1 MKQLTWRAVIVG
13 MLLGSILSLT
23 NLYAN
28 LKMGWSFGVALTAG
42 IISFALWNAFV
53 RLGISKSP
61 MTILENTCMQSAA
74 SSAGYSTGGTLT
86 SAVAALL
93 LLTGQHMPLGTT
105 FAWIFFIAVLG
116 VTMAIP
122 MKRQM
127 INIEQIRFPDSIA
140 TAETLKVLYS
150 EGKKAAEAI
159 RAMGV
164 TIEDTA
170 GEFVGASSMEEQI
183 RALFAPGG
191 LQNGGGTG
199 EGQDH
204 GDGGNAAQ
212 GGQNAPGEG
221 ENGQGGGVPAMLTGH
236 LDAAKLERMK
246 KEDLLDLAAKL
257 GVDVSA
263 AKNQQER
270 AQLIAAAEVQAHATD
285 PENGGGAL

>member
-1 MKQLTWRAVIVG
+1 MKKLIAQRPIQYMGRTYERGEAIPAQDPKMVAAWLK
-13 MLLGSILSLT
+13 
-23 NLYAN
+23 AN
-28 LKMGWSFGVALTAG
+28 
-42 IISFALWNAFV
+42 
-53 RLGISKSP
+53 
-61 MTILENTCMQSAA
+61 SAA
-74 SSAGYSTGGTLT
+74 WTG
-86 SAVAALL
+86 ADMEDAAR
-93 LLTGQHMPLGTT
+93 
-105 FAWIFFIAVLG
+105 A
-116 VTMAIP
+116 AIQEAA
-122 MKRQM
+122 R
-127 INIEQIRFPDSIA
+127 RS
-140 TAETLKVLYS
+140 KVNDL
-150 EGKKAAEAI
+150 AAEAI

-221 ENGQGGGVPAMLTGH
+221 ENGQGGGAPAMLTGH

>member
-1 MKQLTWRAVIVG
+1 MKKLIAQRPIRYMGRTYERGEAIPAQDPKMVAAWLK
-13 MLLGSILSLT
+13 
-23 NLYAN
+23 AN
-28 LKMGWSFGVALTAG
+28 
-42 IISFALWNAFV
+42 
-53 RLGISKSP
+53 
-61 MTILENTCMQSAA
+61 SAA
-74 SSAGYSTGGTLT
+74 WTGTD
-86 SAVAALL
+86 VEDAAR
-93 LLTGQHMPLGTT
+93 
-105 FAWIFFIAVLG
+105 A
-116 VTMAIP
+116 AI
-122 MKRQM
+122 REAARRSRVNDQ
-127 INIEQIRFPDSIA
+127 
-140 TAETLKVLYS
+140 
-150 EGKKAAEAI
+150 AAEAI

-170 GEFVGASSMEEQI
+170 GEFVGTSSMEEQI

-221 ENGQGGGVPAMLTGH
+221 ENGQGGGAPAMLTGH

>member
-1 MKQLTWRAVIVG
+1 MKKLIAQRPIQYMGRTYERGEAIPAQDPKMVAAWLK
-13 MLLGSILSLT
+13 
-23 NLYAN
+23 AN
-28 LKMGWSFGVALTAG
+28 
-42 IISFALWNAFV
+42 
-53 RLGISKSP
+53 
-61 MTILENTCMQSAA
+61 SAA
-74 SSAGYSTGGTLT
+74 WTGTD
-86 SAVAALL
+86 VEDAAR
-93 LLTGQHMPLGTT
+93 
-105 FAWIFFIAVLG
+105 A
-116 VTMAIP
+116 AI
-122 MKRQM
+122 REAARRSRVNDQ
-127 INIEQIRFPDSIA
+127 
-140 TAETLKVLYS
+140 
-150 EGKKAAEAI
+150 AAEAI

-204 GDGGNAAQ
+204 GDGGNVAQ

-221 ENGQGGGVPAMLTGH
+221 ENGQGGGAPAMLTGH

-270 AQLIAAAEVQAHATD
+270 AQLIAAAEVQATAN
-285 PENGGGAL
+285 PQENDGGAQ

>member
-1 MKQLTWRAVIVG
+1 MKKLIAQRPIQYMGRTYERGEAIPAQDPKMVAAWLK
-13 MLLGSILSLT
+13 
-23 NLYAN
+23 AN
-28 LKMGWSFGVALTAG
+28 
-42 IISFALWNAFV
+42 
-53 RLGISKSP
+53 
-61 MTILENTCMQSAA
+61 SAA
-74 SSAGYSTGGTLT
+74 WTGTD
-86 SAVAALL
+86 VEDAAR
-93 LLTGQHMPLGTT
+93 
-105 FAWIFFIAVLG
+105 A
-116 VTMAIP
+116 AI
-122 MKRQM
+122 REAARRSRVNDQ
-127 INIEQIRFPDSIA
+127 
-140 TAETLKVLYS
+140 
-150 EGKKAAEAI
+150 AAEAI

-221 ENGQGGGVPAMLTGH
+221 ENGQGGGAPAMLTGH

>member
-1 MKQLTWRAVIVG
+1 MKKLIAQRPIQYMGRTYERGEAIPAQDPKMVAAWLK
-13 MLLGSILSLT
+13 
-23 NLYAN
+23 AN
-28 LKMGWSFGVALTAG
+28 
-42 IISFALWNAFV
+42 
-53 RLGISKSP
+53 
-61 MTILENTCMQSAA
+61 SAA
-74 SSAGYSTGGTLT
+74 WTDTD
-86 SAVAALL
+86 VEDAAR
-93 LLTGQHMPLGTT
+93 
-105 FAWIFFIAVLG
+105 A
-116 VTMAIP
+116 AI
-122 MKRQM
+122 REAARRSRVNDQ
-127 INIEQIRFPDSIA
+127 
-140 TAETLKVLYS
+140 
-150 EGKKAAEAI
+150 AAEAI

-221 ENGQGGGVPAMLTGH
+221 ENGQGGGAPAMLTGH

>member
-1 MKQLTWRAVIVG
+1 MKKLIAQRPIQYMGRTYERGEAIPAQDPKMVAAWLK
-13 MLLGSILSLT
+13 
-23 NLYAN
+23 AN
-28 LKMGWSFGVALTAG
+28 
-42 IISFALWNAFV
+42 
-53 RLGISKSP
+53 
-61 MTILENTCMQSAA
+61 SAA
-74 SSAGYSTGGTLT
+74 WTGTD
-86 SAVAALL
+86 VEDAAR
-93 LLTGQHMPLGTT
+93 
-105 FAWIFFIAVLG
+105 A
-116 VTMAIP
+116 AI
-122 MKRQM
+122 REAARRSRVNDQ
-127 INIEQIRFPDSIA
+127 
-140 TAETLKVLYS
+140 
-150 EGKKAAEAI
+150 AAEAI

-212 GGQNAPGEG
+212 SGQNAPGEG
-221 ENGQGGGVPAMLTGH
+221 ENGQGGGAPAMLTGH

>member
-1 MKQLTWRAVIVG
+1 MKKLIAQRPIQYMGRTYERGEAIPAQDPKMVAAWLK
-13 MLLGSILSLT
+13 
-23 NLYAN
+23 AN
-28 LKMGWSFGVALTAG
+28 
-42 IISFALWNAFV
+42 
-53 RLGISKSP
+53 
-61 MTILENTCMQSAA
+61 SAA
-74 SSAGYSTGGTLT
+74 WTGTD
-86 SAVAALL
+86 VEDAAR
-93 LLTGQHMPLGTT
+93 
-105 FAWIFFIAVLG
+105 A
-116 VTMAIP
+116 AI
-122 MKRQM
+122 REAARRSRVNDQ
-127 INIEQIRFPDSIA
+127 
-140 TAETLKVLYS
+140 
-150 EGKKAAEAI
+150 AAEAI

-221 ENGQGGGVPAMLTGH
+221 ENGQGGGMPAMLTGH
-236 LDAAKLERMK
+236 LDAAQLERMK

>member
-1 MKQLTWRAVIVG
+1 MKKLIAQRPIQYMGRTYERGEAIPAQDPKMVAAWLK
-13 MLLGSILSLT
+13 
-23 NLYAN
+23 AN
-28 LKMGWSFGVALTAG
+28 
-42 IISFALWNAFV
+42 
-53 RLGISKSP
+53 
-61 MTILENTCMQSAA
+61 SAA
-74 SSAGYSTGGTLT
+74 WTGTD
-86 SAVAALL
+86 VEDAARAAFREAARRSRVND
-93 LLTGQHMPLGTT
+93 Q
-105 FAWIFFIAVLG
+105 
-116 VTMAIP
+116 
-122 MKRQM
+122 
-127 INIEQIRFPDSIA
+127 
-140 TAETLKVLYS
+140 
-150 EGKKAAEAI
+150 AAEAI

-170 GEFVGASSMEEQI
+170 GEFVGTSSMEEQI
-183 RALFAPGG
+183 RAVFAPGG

>member
-1 MKQLTWRAVIVG
+1 MKKLIAQRPIQYMGRNYERGEAIPAQDPKMVAAWLK
-13 MLLGSILSLT
+13 T
-23 NLYAN
+23 N
-28 LKMGWSFGVALTAG
+28 
-42 IISFALWNAFV
+42 
-53 RLGISKSP
+53 
-61 MTILENTCMQSAA
+61 SAA
-74 SSAGYSTGGTLT
+74 WTGTD
-86 SAVAALL
+86 VEDAAR
-93 LLTGQHMPLGTT
+93 
-105 FAWIFFIAVLG
+105 A
-116 VTMAIP
+116 AI
-122 MKRQM
+122 REAARRSRVNDQ
-127 INIEQIRFPDSIA
+127 
-140 TAETLKVLYS
+140 
-150 EGKKAAEAI
+150 AAEAI

-170 GEFVGASSMEEQI
+170 GEFVGTSSMEEQI

-221 ENGQGGGVPAMLTGH
+221 ENGQGGGAPAMLTGH

>member
-1 MKQLTWRAVIVG
+1 MKKLIAQRPIQYMGRTYERGEAIPAQDPKMVAAWLK
-13 MLLGSILSLT
+13 
-23 NLYAN
+23 AN
-28 LKMGWSFGVALTAG
+28 
-42 IISFALWNAFV
+42 
-53 RLGISKSP
+53 
-61 MTILENTCMQSAA
+61 SAA
-74 SSAGYSTGGTLT
+74 WTG
-86 SAVAALL
+86 ADMEDAAR
-93 LLTGQHMPLGTT
+93 
-105 FAWIFFIAVLG
+105 A
-116 VTMAIP
+116 AI
-122 MKRQM
+122 R
-127 INIEQIRFPDSIA
+127 EAARR
-140 TAETLKVLYS
+140 S
-150 EGKKAAEAI
+150 EVNDLAADAI

-164 TIEDTA
+164 TIEDDA
-170 GEFVGASSMEEQI
+170 GEFVGAASMEEQI
-183 RALFAPGG
+183 RALFAPVG

-221 ENGQGGGVPAMLTGH
+221 ENGQGGGTPAMLTGH
-236 LDAAKLERMK
+236 LDVAKLERMK

>member
-1 MKQLTWRAVIVG
+1 MKKLIAQRPIQYMGRTYERGEAIPAQDPKMVAAWLK
-13 MLLGSILSLT
+13 
-23 NLYAN
+23 AN
-28 LKMGWSFGVALTAG
+28 
-42 IISFALWNAFV
+42 
-53 RLGISKSP
+53 
-61 MTILENTCMQSAA
+61 SAA
-74 SSAGYSTGGTLT
+74 WTGTD
-86 SAVAALL
+86 VEDAAR
-93 LLTGQHMPLGTT
+93 
-105 FAWIFFIAVLG
+105 A
-116 VTMAIP
+116 AI
-122 MKRQM
+122 REAARRSRVNDQ
-127 INIEQIRFPDSIA
+127 
-140 TAETLKVLYS
+140 
-150 EGKKAAEAI
+150 AAEAI

-164 TIEDTA
+164 TVEDTA

-221 ENGQGGGVPAMLTGH
+221 ENGQGGGAPAMLTGH

-270 AQLIAAAEVQAHATD
+270 AQLIAAAEVQAPTTD
-285 PENGGGAL
+285 PENDGGAL

>member
-1 MKQLTWRAVIVG
+1 MKKLIAQRPIRYMGRTYERGEAIPAQDPKMVAAWLK
-13 MLLGSILSLT
+13 
-23 NLYAN
+23 AN
-28 LKMGWSFGVALTAG
+28 
-42 IISFALWNAFV
+42 
-53 RLGISKSP
+53 
-61 MTILENTCMQSAA
+61 SAA
-74 SSAGYSTGGTLT
+74 WTGTD
-86 SAVAALL
+86 VEDAAR
-93 LLTGQHMPLGTT
+93 
-105 FAWIFFIAVLG
+105 A
-116 VTMAIP
+116 AI
-122 MKRQM
+122 REAARRSRVNDQ
-127 INIEQIRFPDSIA
+127 
-140 TAETLKVLYS
+140 
-150 EGKKAAEAI
+150 AAEAI

-164 TIEDTA
+164 TVEDTA

-204 GDGGNAAQ
+204 GDGGNVAQ

-221 ENGQGGGVPAMLTGH
+221 ENGQGGGAPAMLTGH

-270 AQLIAAAEVQAHATD
+270 AQLIAAAEVQATAN
-285 PENGGGAL
+285 PQENDGGAQ

>member
-1 MKQLTWRAVIVG
+1 MKKLIAQRPIQYMGRTYERGEAIPAQDPKMVAAWLK
-13 MLLGSILSLT
+13 
-23 NLYAN
+23 AN
-28 LKMGWSFGVALTAG
+28 
-42 IISFALWNAFV
+42 
-53 RLGISKSP
+53 
-61 MTILENTCMQSAA
+61 SAA
-74 SSAGYSTGGTLT
+74 WTGTD
-86 SAVAALL
+86 VEDAAR
-93 LLTGQHMPLGTT
+93 
-105 FAWIFFIAVLG
+105 A
-116 VTMAIP
+116 AI
-122 MKRQM
+122 REAARRSRVNDQ
-127 INIEQIRFPDSIA
+127 
-140 TAETLKVLYS
+140 
-150 EGKKAAEAI
+150 AAEAL

-221 ENGQGGGVPAMLTGH
+221 ENGQGGGAPAMLTGH

>member
-1 MKQLTWRAVIVG
+1 MKKLIAQRPIQYMGRTYERGEAIPAQDPKMVAAWLK
-13 MLLGSILSLT
+13 
-23 NLYAN
+23 AN
-28 LKMGWSFGVALTAG
+28 
-42 IISFALWNAFV
+42 
-53 RLGISKSP
+53 
-61 MTILENTCMQSAA
+61 SAA
-74 SSAGYSTGGTLT
+74 WTGTD
-86 SAVAALL
+86 VEDAAR
-93 LLTGQHMPLGTT
+93 
-105 FAWIFFIAVLG
+105 A
-116 VTMAIP
+116 AI
-122 MKRQM
+122 REAARRSRVNDQ
-127 INIEQIRFPDSIA
+127 
-140 TAETLKVLYS
+140 
-150 EGKKAAEAI
+150 AAEAI

-204 GDGGNAAQ
+204 GDGGNVAQ

-221 ENGQGGGVPAMLTGH
+221 ENGQGGGMPAMLTGH
-236 LDAAKLERMK
+236 LDAVQLDRMK
-246 KEDLLDLAAKL
+246 KEDLLDLAEKL

-270 AQLIAAAEVQAHATD
+270 AQLIAAAEVQAPAND

>member
-1 MKQLTWRAVIVG
+1 MKKLIAQRPIQYMGRTYERGEAIPAQDPKMVAAWLK
-13 MLLGSILSLT
+13 
-23 NLYAN
+23 AN
-28 LKMGWSFGVALTAG
+28 
-42 IISFALWNAFV
+42 
-53 RLGISKSP
+53 
-61 MTILENTCMQSAA
+61 SAA
-74 SSAGYSTGGTLT
+74 WTGTDLEDT
-86 SAVAALL
+86 ARAAVREAA
-93 LLTGQHMPLGTT
+93 
-105 FAWIFFIAVLG
+105 
-116 VTMAIP
+116 
-122 MKRQM
+122 R
-127 INIEQIRFPDSIA
+127 RS
-140 TAETLKVLYS
+140 KVNDL
-150 EGKKAAEAI
+150 AAEAI

-221 ENGQGGGVPAMLTGH
+221 ENGQGGGTSAMLTGH

>member
-1 MKQLTWRAVIVG
+1 MKKLIAQRPIQYMGRTYERGEAIPAQDPKMVAAWLK
-13 MLLGSILSLT
+13 
-23 NLYAN
+23 AN
-28 LKMGWSFGVALTAG
+28 
-42 IISFALWNAFV
+42 
-53 RLGISKSP
+53 
-61 MTILENTCMQSAA
+61 SAA
-74 SSAGYSTGGTLT
+74 WTGTD
-86 SAVAALL
+86 VEDAAR
-93 LLTGQHMPLGTT
+93 
-105 FAWIFFIAVLG
+105 A
-116 VTMAIP
+116 AI
-122 MKRQM
+122 REAARRSRVNDQ
-127 INIEQIRFPDSIA
+127 
-140 TAETLKVLYS
+140 
-150 EGKKAAEAI
+150 AAEAI

-170 GEFVGASSMEEQI
+170 GEFVGTSSMEEQI
-183 RALFAPGG
+183 RAVFAPGG

-204 GDGGNAAQ
+204 GGGGNTAQ

-221 ENGQGGGVPAMLTGH
+221 ENGQGGGAPAMLTGH

>member
-1 MKQLTWRAVIVG
+1 MKKLIAQRPIQYMGRTYERGEAIPAQDPKMVAAWLK
-13 MLLGSILSLT
+13 
-23 NLYAN
+23 AN
-28 LKMGWSFGVALTAG
+28 
-42 IISFALWNAFV
+42 
-53 RLGISKSP
+53 
-61 MTILENTCMQSAA
+61 SAA
-74 SSAGYSTGGTLT
+74 WTGTD
-86 SAVAALL
+86 VEDAAR
-93 LLTGQHMPLGTT
+93 
-105 FAWIFFIAVLG
+105 A
-116 VTMAIP
+116 AI
-122 MKRQM
+122 REAARRSRVNDQ
-127 INIEQIRFPDSIA
+127 
-140 TAETLKVLYS
+140 
-150 EGKKAAEAI
+150 AAEAI

-221 ENGQGGGVPAMLTGH
+221 ENGQGGGAPAMLTGH

-270 AQLIAAAEVQAHATD
+270 AQLITAAEVQAHATD

>member
-1 MKQLTWRAVIVG
+1 MKKLIAQRPIQYMGRTYERGEAIPAQDPKMVAAWLK
-13 MLLGSILSLT
+13 
-23 NLYAN
+23 AN
-28 LKMGWSFGVALTAG
+28 
-42 IISFALWNAFV
+42 
-53 RLGISKSP
+53 
-61 MTILENTCMQSAA
+61 SAA
-74 SSAGYSTGGTLT
+74 WTGTD
-86 SAVAALL
+86 VEDAAR
-93 LLTGQHMPLGTT
+93 
-105 FAWIFFIAVLG
+105 A
-116 VTMAIP
+116 AI
-122 MKRQM
+122 REAARRSRVNDQ
-127 INIEQIRFPDSIA
+127 
-140 TAETLKVLYS
+140 
-150 EGKKAAEAI
+150 AAEAI

-221 ENGQGGGVPAMLTGH
+221 ENGQGGGAPAMLTGH

-263 AKNQQER
+263 AKNQKER
-270 AQLIAAAEVQAHATD
+270 AQLIAAAEVPAHATD

>member
-1 MKQLTWRAVIVG
+1 MKKLIAQRPIQYMGRTYERGEAIPAQDPKMVAAWLK
-13 MLLGSILSLT
+13 
-23 NLYAN
+23 AN
-28 LKMGWSFGVALTAG
+28 
-42 IISFALWNAFV
+42 
-53 RLGISKSP
+53 
-61 MTILENTCMQSAA
+61 SAA
-74 SSAGYSTGGTLT
+74 WTGTD
-86 SAVAALL
+86 VEDAAR
-93 LLTGQHMPLGTT
+93 
-105 FAWIFFIAVLG
+105 A
-116 VTMAIP
+116 AI
-122 MKRQM
+122 REAARRSRVNDQ
-127 INIEQIRFPDSIA
+127 
-140 TAETLKVLYS
+140 
-150 EGKKAAEAI
+150 AAEAI

-191 LQNGGGTG
+191 LQNCGGTG

-221 ENGQGGGVPAMLTGH
+221 ENGQGGGAPAMLTGH

>member
-1 MKQLTWRAVIVG
+1 MKKLIAQRPIQYMGRTYERGEAIPAQDPKMVAAWLK
-13 MLLGSILSLT
+13 
-23 NLYAN
+23 AN
-28 LKMGWSFGVALTAG
+28 
-42 IISFALWNAFV
+42 
-53 RLGISKSP
+53 
-61 MTILENTCMQSAA
+61 SAA
-74 SSAGYSTGGTLT
+74 WTG
-86 SAVAALL
+86 ADMEDAAR
-93 LLTGQHMPLGTT
+93 
-105 FAWIFFIAVLG
+105 A
-116 VTMAIP
+116 AI
-122 MKRQM
+122 R
-127 INIEQIRFPDSIA
+127 EAARR
-140 TAETLKVLYS
+140 S
-150 EGKKAAEAI
+150 EVNDLAADAI

-164 TIEDTA
+164 TIEDDA

-221 ENGQGGGVPAMLTGH
+221 ENGQGGGAPAMLTGH

>member
-1 MKQLTWRAVIVG
+1 MKKLIAQRPIQYMGRTYERGEAIPAQDPKMVAAWLK
-13 MLLGSILSLT
+13 
-23 NLYAN
+23 AN
-28 LKMGWSFGVALTAG
+28 
-42 IISFALWNAFV
+42 
-53 RLGISKSP
+53 
-61 MTILENTCMQSAA
+61 SAA
-74 SSAGYSTGGTLT
+74 WTGTD
-86 SAVAALL
+86 VEDAAR
-93 LLTGQHMPLGTT
+93 
-105 FAWIFFIAVLG
+105 A
-116 VTMAIP
+116 AI
-122 MKRQM
+122 REAARRSRVNDQ
-127 INIEQIRFPDSIA
+127 
-140 TAETLKVLYS
+140 
-150 EGKKAAEAI
+150 AAEAI

-221 ENGQGGGVPAMLTGH
+221 ENGQGGGAPAMLTGH

-263 AKNQQER
+263 AKNQQAR

>member
-1 MKQLTWRAVIVG
+1 MKKLIVQRPIQYMG
-13 MLLGSILSLT
+13 RTYERGEAIPAQDPKMVAAWLK
-23 NLYAN
+23 AN
-28 LKMGWSFGVALTAG
+28 
-42 IISFALWNAFV
+42 
-53 RLGISKSP
+53 
-61 MTILENTCMQSAA
+61 SAA
-74 SSAGYSTGGTLT
+74 WTGTD
-86 SAVAALL
+86 VEDAARAAIREAAQRSRVN
-93 LLTGQHMPLGTT
+93 GQ
-105 FAWIFFIAVLG
+105 
-116 VTMAIP
+116 
-122 MKRQM
+122 
-127 INIEQIRFPDSIA
+127 
-140 TAETLKVLYS
+140 
-150 EGKKAAEAI
+150 AAEAI

-221 ENGQGGGVPAMLTGH
+221 ENGQGGGAPAMLTGH

>member
-1 MKQLTWRAVIVG
+1 MKQLIAQRPIQYMGRTYERGEAIPAQDPKMVAAW
-13 MLLGSILSLT
+13 LK
-23 NLYAN
+23 AN
-28 LKMGWSFGVALTAG
+28 
-42 IISFALWNAFV
+42 
-53 RLGISKSP
+53 
-61 MTILENTCMQSAA
+61 SAA
-74 SSAGYSTGGTLT
+74 WTGTD
-86 SAVAALL
+86 VEDAAR
-93 LLTGQHMPLGTT
+93 
-105 FAWIFFIAVLG
+105 A
-116 VTMAIP
+116 AI
-122 MKRQM
+122 REAARRSRVNDQ
-127 INIEQIRFPDSIA
+127 
-140 TAETLKVLYS
+140 
-150 EGKKAAEAI
+150 AAEAI

-221 ENGQGGGVPAMLTGH
+221 ENGQGGGAPAMLTGH

>member
-1 MKQLTWRAVIVG
+1 MKKLIAQRPIQYMGRTYERGEAIPAQDPKMVAAWLK
-13 MLLGSILSLT
+13 
-23 NLYAN
+23 AN
-28 LKMGWSFGVALTAG
+28 
-42 IISFALWNAFV
+42 
-53 RLGISKSP
+53 
-61 MTILENTCMQSAA
+61 SAA
-74 SSAGYSTGGTLT
+74 WTGTD
-86 SAVAALL
+86 VEDAAR
-93 LLTGQHMPLGTT
+93 
-105 FAWIFFIAVLG
+105 A
-116 VTMAIP
+116 AI
-122 MKRQM
+122 REAARRSRVNDQ
-127 INIEQIRFPDSIA
+127 
-140 TAETLKVLYS
+140 
-150 EGKKAAEAI
+150 AAEAI

-164 TIEDTA
+164 TIEDDA

-221 ENGQGGGVPAMLTGH
+221 ENGQGGGAPAMLTGH